1 MDETFSIS
9 GLMVRISEGDSTA
22 YDTLFRRYYASMV
35 LYADHFLHDKEESED
50 LVIDL
55 FTSLW
60 QKRKTFSNIKS
71 DKSFLFIL
79 LRNKVIDFLRVK
91 ARFRKEELTDIF
103 FEESVEET
111 IFEVELYTRLKEE
124 IDKLPRKCAEVLRL
138 KLDGLDDHEISEQM
152 NLQYETVRS
161 HTKRGIALL
170 RKKFDK
176 SMLLFLLG

>member
-9 GLMVRISEGDSTA
+9 SLMVRMSEGDSTA

-35 LYADHFLHDKEESED
+35 LYADNLLHDKEESED
-50 LVIDL
+50 LVIEL

-60 QKRKTFSNIKS
+60 QKRHTLSNIKS

-79 LRNKVIDFLRVK
+79 LRNKVIGTLRVK
-91 ARFRKEELTDIF
+91 ARFRQEELTDTF
-103 FEESVEET
+103 REESIEET
-111 IFEVELYTRLKEE
+111 IFEVELYTRLKAE
-124 IDKLPRKCAEVLRL
+124 IEKLPLKCAEVLRL

-152 NLQYETVRS
+152 NIQYETVRS
-161 HTKRGIALL
+161 HTKRGISLL

-176 SMLLFLLG
+176 SLLLFFLG